1 MPRGGA
7 REVKPEHKTR
17 GRKPD
22 PQKQIKIPIRL
33 EAPIR
38 EAIAKIKEQNPRPE

>member
-22 PQKQIKIPIRL
+22 PSKLIRVPIRL
-33 EAPIR
+33 EAQIK
-38 EAIAKIKEQNPRPE
+38 EAIAKIKTENPRQ

>member
-1 MPRGGA
+1 MPRGGKRA
-7 REVKPEHKTR
+7 GS

-22 PQKQIKIPIRL
+22 PSKLIRIPIRL

-38 EAIAKIKEQNPRPE
+38 EAIAKIKAENPRQ

>member
-7 REVKPEHKTR
+7 RPGS

-22 PQKQIKIPIRL
+22 PQKTIKIPIRL
-33 EAPIR
+33 EAPIK
-38 EAIAKIKEQNPRPE
+38 EAIAKIKTENPRQ